1 MNVTLQDI
9 AMIAGLPIEGNPLC
23 MSTDSDGWRKQM
35 HALIGM
41 VPPEPPEP
49 AAEDKKKERVAAGA
63 PFSWIAWNFG
73 TCPEEANEDEVNTYA
88 RVYMWYVISR
98 TMFADGTGKNAPWMW
113 LKALT
118 VFDSKWS
125 WGSATLAYL
134 YRQLDDACC
143 RKSGGIGGFMLTLS
157 IWSWE
162 RLPVG
167 RPKTVKYEDWDDK
180 DDPQRLPTWAYKWD
194 VLNEMTD
201 DPSVMYKLYT
211 SELDTITAEQVEWE
225 PYGRGDSF
233 GNPRE
238 FRLNPM
244 CTRDR
249 DLWHTRC
256 PLICNWAVELH
267 LPHRVYRQFGLFQP
281 HLPEWEDTDK
291 LLHALDRRKQ
301 RKVKDWDKHHR
312 KYVIQFTL
320 SFHEHCV
327 VTFNNYLT

>member
-1 MNVTLQDI
+1 
-9 AMIAGLPIEGNPLC
+9 
-23 MSTDSDGWRKQM
+23 
-35 HALIGM
+35 
-41 VPPEPPEP
+41 
-49 AAEDKKKERVAAGA
+49 
-63 PFSWIAWNFG
+63 
-73 TCPEEANEDEVNTYA
+73 
-88 RVYMWYVISR
+88 
-98 TMFADGTGKNAPWMW
+98 
-113 LKALT
+113 
-118 VFDSKWS
+118 
-125 WGSATLAYL
+125 
-134 YRQLDDACC
+134 
-143 RKSGGIGGFMLTLS
+143 
-157 IWSWE
+157 
-162 RLPVG
+162 
-167 RPKTVKYEDWDDK
+167 
-180 DDPQRLPTWAYKWD
+180 
-194 VLNEMTD
+194 MTD

-320 SFHEHCV
+320 SVEQAKVCKPAYAEEILEDPTVFDE
-327 VTFNNYLT
+327 LTQHQYNKLVREGASVPSAPMMNFVRAQIKKEADETETILETTPVGKSDGEGALQAFIKVADDMTLGTYQVRSAYELKTRKGINKYRPEDFTQRGKRTVGTSRMATLDDYVDDMEEPEPEPERVALPRKAKKIASRRGEEPKSA